1 MFLLHYHS
9 TNPRLNRRG
18 FFDKKEVPALFGLV
32 KIHCTRSAVIARVEI
47 GPRQR
52 HDEHG
57 EHQNNSGNDDG
68 GFCWHGYASF
78 FGSGAMVMLKPQR
91 WQRWTTLFSV
101 LVACIAT
108 WQTGQ
113 VFGGFGR
120 CSMSA

>member
-1 MFLLHYHS
+1 MLQALLAS
-9 TNPRLNRRG
+9 RRAILSSRTTAQTRALTG
-18 FFDKKEVPALFGLV
+18 AVFFDKKEVSALFGLV

-78 FGSGAMVMLKPQR
+78 FGSGAMVMVKSHR
-91 WQRWTTLFSV
+91 
-101 LVACIAT
+101 
-108 WQTGQ
+108 
-113 VFGGFGR
+113 
-120 CSMSA
+120 